1 MNFIFYDIEAT
12 GAEPLHDQM
21 LSVAAVLTDSA
32 LTEKDCLSLRCRLKP
47 HQLPAP
53 AALIITGLT
62 MAAITAGE
70 LPSHYEMVSALHAR
84 LTAWS
89 PAVFAGY
96 SSLEFDEPLMEEAF
110 RACLHPA
117 NLMRAVDSARLDVQ
131 RLALA
136 LHSFAPGAIA
146 FTTRHD
152 GQPSFRLSEVARANG
167 IPHEQA
173 HDALGDVRTTIAVA
187 RLIASRAPWLWDH
200 TIAMGREEGALRF
213 SLEEPVRLYTEF
225 HHNRPHHW
233 LVTALGHVPDARG
246 ELLAFDLS
254 QDPEQ
259 GRALEGE
266 ALARWL
272 SRHPKPL
279 RPIKLRDCP
288 FVLPRERGNG
298 LVDIAPEEADRR
310 ARLLREDA
318 AYRQR
323 LAEAHALLPRDEE
336 PPTEAADRPGFHA
349 LSWEERAR
357 RLGHI
362 ADPVLKAR
370 AERLLLDEQPA
381 LLDPATRARLEA
393 AMAARMLQEDAKA
406 PWMTLARAFELA
418 DAAFEHASPE
428 DVDRLEGLLAYLR
441 AELAWA
447 EKKV

>member
-1 MNFIFYDIEAT
+1 MNFIFYDFEAT

-21 LSVAAVLTDSA
+21 LSAGAVLTDSA
-32 LTEKDCLSLRCRLKP
+32 LAERESFSLRCRLKP

-53 AALIITGLT
+53 AALMITGLT
-62 MAAITAGE
+62 LSAITAGE
-70 LPSHYEMVSALHAR
+70 LPSHYEMVSALQAR
-84 LTAWS
+84 LSAWS
-89 PAVFAGY
+89 PAVFVGY
-96 SSLEFDEPLMEEAF
+96 SSLEFDEPLLEEAF

-117 NLMRAVDSARLDVQ
+117 GLMLACGSARLDVQ

-136 LHSFAPGAIA
+136 LHSFAPAAIA

-167 IPHEQA
+167 IAHEQA

-187 RLIASRAPWLWDH
+187 RLIAARAPWLWDH
-200 TIAMGREEGALRF
+200 MIAMGREEGALRF
-213 SLEEPVRLYTEF
+213 SLSDPVRLYTEF

-233 LVTALGHVPDARG
+233 LVTAIADAPDARG

-254 QDPEQ
+254 QDPEE
-259 GRALEGE
+259 GRALEGD

-272 SRHPKPL
+272 TRHPKPL

-288 FVLPRERGNG
+288 FVLPQERANG
-298 LVDIAPEEADRR
+298 LVDIAPAEAVRR

-323 LAEAHALLPRDEE
+323 LADAHALLPKEE
-336 PPTEAADRPGFHA
+336 APPPAAAEWPGFHA

-357 RLGHI
+357 RLGGI

-370 AERLLLDEQPA
+370 AERLLFDERPA
-381 LLDPATRARLEA
+381 LLDPATRTRLERQTA
-393 AMAARMLQEDAKA
+393 GSMLQDDGKA
-406 PWMTLARAFELA
+406 PWMTLARAFELT

-428 DVDRLEGLLAYLR
+428 DVERLEELLAYLR

-447 EKKV
+447 EERA